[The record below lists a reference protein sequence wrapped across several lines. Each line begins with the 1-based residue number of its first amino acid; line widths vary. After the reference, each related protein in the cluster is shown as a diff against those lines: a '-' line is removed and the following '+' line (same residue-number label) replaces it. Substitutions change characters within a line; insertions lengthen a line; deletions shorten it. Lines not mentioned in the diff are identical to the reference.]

1 MAHFS
6 IEWDGLAEL
15 GDVLEKAVRNH
26 KPEVQTAI
34 RNNTEE
40 MKTEAKRLA
49 PVDTWF
55 MHDNIYTFHGDMYGE
70 VISSAGYSGFVNFG
84 TRFMMAQ
91 PFMTDSFTAQV
102 KKLEKTIEDIAKG
115 LF

>member
-1 MAHFS
+1 MAS
-6 IEWDGLAEL
+6 IEWRGLEEL
-15 GDVLEKAVRNH
+15 NGSLEKALREH
-26 KPEVQTAI
+26 KPKVKAAI
-34 RNNTEE
+34 YNNTEE

-55 MHDNIYTFHGDMYGE
+55 MHENIYTFHGDMYGE
-70 VISSAGYSGFVNFG
+70 VISSAFYSGFVNFG

-102 KKLEKTIEDIAKG
+102 KKLEKMIEDIAKG
-115 LF
+115 LFV